1 MALPVQSVRASPEHR
16 DVLQKVADLLKQG
29 HADDLRRRLDDFAM
43 EPVGPFKSEAA
54 AVAFLR
60 DRLVSA
66 LRPRTVWLFGS
77 RARGTA
83 RRDSDFD
90 LLVVLPDDL
99 PDHAYTHH
107 AVSAPLVACG
117 LPYDV
122 VPCRWSTFLAASA
135 EENGILAR
143 ATREGRVLYEDPA
156 LRKQR
161 PAA

>member
-16 DVLQKVADLLKQG
+16 DILQAVADLLRQG
-29 HADDLRRRLDDFAM
+29 HAQDLRRRLTDLAT

-54 AVAFLR
+54 AIAFVR

-66 LRPRTVWLFGS
+66 LRPRMLWLFGS

-90 LLVVLPDDL
+90 MLVVLPDGL
-99 PDHAYTHH
+99 PEQAYTHH
-107 AVSAPLVACG
+107 AVAAPLVACG
-117 LPYDV
+117 LPCDV

-135 EENGILAR
+135 AENGILSR
-143 ATREGRVLYEDPA
+143 ATTEGRVLYEDPA
-156 LRKQR
+156 LRGQR